1 MDDGIKAWELFLHTG
16 KISDYMRY
24 RQALNMKPEDDDFI
38 EDGEYA
44 DANHDAGFGHWN
56 KGY

>member
-1 MDDGIKAWELFLHTG
+1 MMAWELFQHTG

-24 RQALNMKPEDDDFI
+24 RQALCMKPEDDDFI
-38 EDGEYA
+38 EDGEDA
-44 DANHDAGFGHWN
+44 DANHNAGFGYWN